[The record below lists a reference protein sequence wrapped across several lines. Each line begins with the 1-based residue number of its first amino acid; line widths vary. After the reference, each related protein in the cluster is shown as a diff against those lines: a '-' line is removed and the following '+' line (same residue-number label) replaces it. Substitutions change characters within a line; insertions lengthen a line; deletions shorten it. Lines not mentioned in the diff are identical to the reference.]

1 MKESALNELI
11 ESGEG
16 ECVEF
21 KTASK
26 GVYDDTFETV
36 CSFCNHLGGDILLG
50 VNDHGK
56 VVGVPRKT
64 IADMINYIQKRC
76 SCLDVFS
83 SVVDVALNVEKLRKR
98 KIIRIH
104 IEPLDK
110 KVAYKG
116 VSYSRCGESDYK
128 MYNPI

>member
-1 MKESALNELI
+1 MRVMCVRMKESALNELI

-56 VVGVPRKT
+56 VVGVPRKM
-64 IADMINYIQKRC
+64 IEDMINYIQRRELL
-76 SCLDVFS
+76 SLW
-83 SVVDVALNVEKLRKR
+83 
-98 KIIRIH
+98 
-104 IEPLDK
+104 
-110 KVAYKG
+110 
-116 VSYSRCGESDYK
+116 
-128 MYNPI
+128 

>member
-1 MKESALNELI
+1 MSIKSVIIFKII
-11 ESGEG
+11 ESREG

-56 VVGVPRKT
+56 VVGVPRKM
-64 IADMINYIQKRC
+64 IEDMINYIQRRELL
-76 SCLDVFS
+76 SLW
-83 SVVDVALNVEKLRKR
+83 
-98 KIIRIH
+98 
-104 IEPLDK
+104 
-110 KVAYKG
+110 
-116 VSYSRCGESDYK
+116 
-128 MYNPI
+128 